1 VAPIGDHAALTSSI
15 SGPAGRN
22 LRPFSPLAA
31 SFLVAG
37 AALLATGEADAAP
50 SRPIPAEAKKYT
62 ASFSAGGAVRLGT
75 DAFWLS
81 PGAQIRDADNRIV
94 LPSHLRGEYKSR
106 ALFDLNGQ
114 VHRVWLLTPEEIAAP
129 VSGK

>member
-1 VAPIGDHAALTSSI
+1 
-15 SGPAGRN
+15 
-22 LRPFSPLAA
+22 LRPFPSLA
-31 SFLVAG
+31 
-37 AALLATGEADAAP
+37 AALLVSGTLLIAAGDADAAP

-62 ASFSAGGAVRLGT
+62 ARFSTNGAVRLGSDT
-75 DAFWLS
+75 FWLS

-94 LPSHLRGEYKSR
+94 LPSHLRGEYKAR

-129 VSGK
+129 APGK